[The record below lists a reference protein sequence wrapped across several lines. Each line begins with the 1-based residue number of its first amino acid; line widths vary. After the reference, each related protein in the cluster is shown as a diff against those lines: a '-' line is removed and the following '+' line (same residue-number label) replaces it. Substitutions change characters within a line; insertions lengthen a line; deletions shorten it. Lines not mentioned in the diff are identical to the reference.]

1 MPKESDAGPENS
13 LPGNSVPGQN
23 SPSAEKTGG
32 VRGFELDTQ
41 LSFTTPM
48 SRALALEVLR
58 PWGIQPELYGQEDEI
73 RGARLSGELELN
85 TLHELLRAGHGGGLF
100 RSAEVG
106 RRGLLRSVTG
116 ATEWMPWRR
125 NVVVAWGSLAN
136 VTLEEGLRYLLE

>member
-1 MPKESDAGPENS
+1 MPTESDIGPEN
-13 LPGNSVPGQN
+13 NVPGQE
-23 SPSAEKTGG
+23 SASSGKTGG

-41 LSFTTPM
+41 LTFTNPM
-48 SRALALEVLR
+48 SRALALELLR
-58 PWGIQPELYGQEDEI
+58 PWGIPPELYGQGDEI
-73 RGARLSGELELN
+73 RGARLSGELEPG

-125 NVVVAWGSLAN
+125 NVVVAWGSLAD

>member
-1 MPKESDAGPENS
+1 MPSESDTGPENS
-13 LPGNSVPGQN
+13 MPGQK
-23 SPSAEKTGG
+23 SAPAEKTGG

-48 SRALALEVLR
+48 SRALVLELLR

-73 RGARLSGELELN
+73 RGARLSGELEPDL
-85 TLHELLRAGHGGGLF
+85 LHELLRAGHEGGLF

-125 NVVVAWGSLAN
+125 NVVMAWGSLAE
-136 VTLEEGLRYLLE
+136 VRLEEGLRYLLE

>member
-1 MPKESDAGPENS
+1 MPPESDTGPENS
-13 LPGNSVPGQN
+13 LPSQGNGVS
-23 SPSAEKTGG
+23 EKTGG

-48 SRALALEVLR
+48 SRALTLELLR
-58 PWGIQPELYGQEDEI
+58 PWGILPELYGQGDEI
-73 RGARLSGELELN
+73 RGARLSGELEPD
-85 TLHELLRAGHGGGLF
+85 TLHELLRAGHENGLF

-125 NVVVAWGSLAN
+125 NVVVAWSALAD